1 MGTWGTGL
9 YADDTALDLRSEWG
23 EKMKWDGRADAV
35 TEQLVAQ
42 YGADDTTFWLA
53 LADLQWKCGHL
64 APRVRERALAIIA
77 DGADLARWSDASAA
91 DQRAR
96 AGVLERLRAQ
106 LGTPP
111 PAPKTYKR
119 PAAAD
124 TKMKV
129 GEVYSWR
136 LLDGRHTFFQVA
148 GITQGIGAGLSPE
161 LRIID
166 LVSASVPSAAELAAL
181 PTRKTVEPR
190 PAMEKIDPRWK
201 EHPLVCFK
209 IRGPAQE
216 PKARLERLGVA
227 PLPFR
232 ADDKPMSLG
241 TLWIAAD
248 EFLARLFGIGWTVG
262 DVFAWTREGA
272 APAILSM
279 SAQGSIRRA
288 KVASPYLVLEIQAW
302 AGPGLPTPAELRG
315 LAPIA
320 GSIGPFPLARFLV
333 AGMPPVGR
341 LAWLGH
347 VARERADGP
356 GSVFDWDQVDAT
368 IARCLARAGMPP
380 AAP

>member
-1 MGTWGTGL
+1 VKTHALPRYHAPVGTWGTGL

-42 YGADDTTFWLA
+42 YGDDDTTFWLA

-77 DGADLARWSDASAA
+77 NGADLSRRSDASAA

-96 AGVLERLRAQ
+96 VGVLERLRAQ

-111 PAPKTYKR
+111 PAPRPYKR
-119 PAAAD
+119 PAAAN

-166 LVSASVPSAAELAAL
+166 LVSANVPFAAEVAAL
-181 PTRKTVEPR
+181 PTRRTIEPR

-209 IRGPAQE
+209 IRGPRRSRRPASNGSASRRCRFE
-216 PKARLERLGVA
+216 PRTSRCPSARYGSRRTISSRASSASGGASGTCSPGSERARRPRFCRCQRRDRSAGPKSLPLTWSSKSRLGRGQGCRHS
-227 PLPFR
+227 P
-232 ADDKPMSLG
+232 SCG
-241 TLWIAAD
+241 GS
-248 EFLARLFGIGWTVG
+248 RL
-262 DVFAWTREGA
+262 
-272 APAILSM
+272 
-279 SAQGSIRRA
+279 
-288 KVASPYLVLEIQAW
+288 SP
-302 AGPGLPTPAELRG
+302 
-315 LAPIA
+315 
-320 GSIGPFPLARFLV
+320 
-333 AGMPPVGR
+333 GR
-341 LAWLGH
+341 SD
-347 VARERADGP
+347 RSR
-356 GSVFDWDQVDAT
+356 
-368 IARCLARAGMPP
+368 
-380 AAP
+380 